1 MNACSAQPTNCASSS
16 LCLLH
21 TYPGRTEHKDVLCC
35 TYMIKAGL
43 CAGPGELAGGEKLSS
58 NVTETSEQ
66 GLPAKVA
73 MIEAAG
79 RVLLHFPKLIS

>member
-1 MNACSAQPTNCASSS
+1 MT
-16 LCLLH
+16 
-21 TYPGRTEHKDVLCC
+21 
-35 TYMIKAGL
+35 KAGL